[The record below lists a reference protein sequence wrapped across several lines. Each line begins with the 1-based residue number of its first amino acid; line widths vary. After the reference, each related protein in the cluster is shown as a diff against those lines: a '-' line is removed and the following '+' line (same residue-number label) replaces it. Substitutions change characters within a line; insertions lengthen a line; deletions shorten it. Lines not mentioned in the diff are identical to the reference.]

1 MMNALELLLNRHS
14 QPRLQLPA
22 PESDAL
28 KNIMQSAL
36 RAPDHGNLSPWRF
49 IVCQGLGLSRLG
61 EIFERAAIIAD
72 LSQRD
77 IERASQLPHRAPMV
91 IVAIS
96 KYNENDKVPWLE
108 QLASTACAVQA
119 MQMAALA
126 QGYGGVWRT
135 GHYAQDLTVKAEL
148 GLATQDELVGFLYLG
163 TPANE
168 TKAKPAK
175 SSADYFEMW
184 D

>member
-1 MMNALELLLNRHS
+1 MNALELLLNRHS

-22 PESDAL
+22 PEGDVL

-72 LSQRD
+72 MSQKD
-77 IERASQLPHRAPMV
+77 IERANQLPHRAPMV

-96 KYNENDKVPWLE
+96 RYKENDKVPWVE
-108 QLASTACAVQA
+108 QVASTACAVQA
-119 MQMAALA
+119 MQMAAMA
-126 QGYGGVWRT
+126 QGFGGVWRT
-135 GHYAQDLTVKAEL
+135 GHYAQDPTVKAEL
-148 GLATQDELVGFLYLG
+148 GLAEQDELVGFLYIG
-163 TPANE
+163 TAANE
-168 TKAKPAK
+168 TTAKPAK
-175 SSADYFEMW
+175 PYADYFERW